1 MTASA
6 VTRRAGLTEV
16 PGLRVGHFARRGGG
30 WRSGTTVVLADG
42 GAIASGE
49 ARGGGPGTRET
60 DLLRPEAMIE
70 RIDAI
75 CLSGGSAYGLATTD
89 GVMAHLAAAG
99 RGFRVGPGPADVVP
113 IVPTA
118 VIFDLGRGG
127 RFDCRPDATFGR
139 RAAERATRGPV
150 VTGAVGAGTGAQAG
164 WLQGGIGSARTEL
177 ADGTIVAA
185 LAVVN
190 AAGRVIDPSTGLPW
204 FHAGSGLRR
213 PPASERRA
221 LAAYIDS
228 CIAEALPPPASAP
241 AEPHRG
247 GSPPLNTTIGVV
259 ACSARLTKAECHKVA
274 QVAHDGLARAVRP
287 VHSMFDGDTIFALST
302 GRDELPQPVLP
313 EHLADRARGVALN
326 AVLEAAADCFAAA
339 CAIGVID
346 AVSGGA
352 ALSYRDLCPGA
363 FGAR

>member
-1 MTASA
+1 MSDHQPIQ
-6 VTRRAGLTEV
+6 RAGITEV
-16 PGLRVGHFARRGGG
+16 PGLRVGHFERRTPG
-30 WRSGTTVVLADG
+30 WRTGTTVLLADG
-42 GAIASGE
+42 GAVASGE

-60 DLLRPEAMIE
+60 DLLEPEAMIE

-75 CLSGGSAYGLATTD
+75 WLTGGSAYGLAAAD
-89 GVMAHLAAAG
+89 GVMAALAERG
-99 RGFRVGPGPADVVP
+99 QGFRVGPNTEQVVP

-127 RFDCRPDATFGR
+127 RFDRRPDADFGR
-139 RAAERATRGPV
+139 RAVQRARRGPV

-164 WLQGGIGSARTEL
+164 WLQGGVGTARTEL
-177 ADGTIVAA
+177 ADGTVVAA
-185 LAVVN
+185 LVVVN

-204 FHAGSGLRR
+204 FHTGSGLRR

-241 AEPHRG
+241 AERHRG

-259 ACSARLTKAECHKVA
+259 ACSARLTKAECHKLA

-302 GRDELPQPVLP
+302 AVGELAVPPLP
-313 EHLADRARGVALN
+313 EHLRSRSRAVALN
-326 AVLEAAADCFAAA
+326 TVLDAGADCFAAA
-339 CAIGVID
+339 CTVGVVD
-346 AVSGGA
+346 ARSGGA
-352 ALSYRDLCPGA
+352 ALAYRDLCPGA
-363 FGAR
+363 FGQR